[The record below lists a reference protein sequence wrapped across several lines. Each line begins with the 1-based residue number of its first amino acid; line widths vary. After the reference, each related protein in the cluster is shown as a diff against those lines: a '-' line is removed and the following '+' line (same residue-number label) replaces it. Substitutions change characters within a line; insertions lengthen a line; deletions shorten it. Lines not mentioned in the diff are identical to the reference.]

1 MSIDTYGWPVWPT
14 SCIVS
19 HPSWCYCIYL
29 IKIFSM
35 ISIVLSLEFQCVSN
49 ISFFL
54 LSSLSYLYCKLYKAI
69 LPFKKIPYDAYDSQI
84 VDVICDSLNKV
95 ISLNI
100 FWPYYFNLFYHAKNN
115 KKKNSLL
122 TLALA
127 HSNVRVLVKPIF

>member
-1 MSIDTYGWPVWPT
+1 MDDPYDPLRASLVTLLGVIAFISSRSFQW
-14 SCIVS
+14 
-19 HPSWCYCIYL
+19 
-29 IKIFSM
+29 
-35 ISIVLSLEFQCVSN
+35 SIVLSLEFQCVSN